1 MTAAAVS
8 LNALTKRFNAAAPS
22 VNNINLEIAPGTLV
36 TLLGPSGCGKTTT
49 LRMIAGLETPSE
61 GRIMIGDTDVT
72 RMPPERRDVTM
83 VFQSYAL
90 FPHMDVYANV
100 AYGLRVARRPVAEVK
115 ERVAEALALVGLD
128 GFGDRRVDAL
138 SGGQQQRVALAR
150 ALVMKPKVVLFDEPL
165 SNLDAK
171 LRRRVRGEIRAL
183 QQRLG
188 LTAVYVTHDQE
199 EALAI
204 SDKVV
209 VMNAG
214 RIEQIGSP
222 HELYHRPASLFVAD
236 FVGRANVLQARWDG
250 QAVQL
255 GEMSLP
261 MDSPLP
267 VGPVQLILRPEGVR
281 LARNGEAGLSGR
293 ITDLAFVGGATEV
306 SFDTALGQV
315 EAAVLETEA
324 AGLCVGDTH
333 RLAFDRSSTHILP
346 TNAA

>member
-1 MTAAAVS
+1 MTAAAVT
-8 LNALTKRFNAAAPS
+8 LTGLTKRFNGGDPS
-22 VNNINLEIAPGTLV
+22 VDNVTLDIAAGSLV

-90 FPHMDVYANV
+90 FPHMDVFANV
-100 AYGLRVARRPVAEVK
+100 GYGLTVASRPKAEVI
-115 ERVAEALALVGLD
+115 ERVHDALELVGLE

-209 VMNAG
+209 VMNG
-214 RIEQIGSP
+214 GKIEQIGTP
-222 HELYHRPASLFVAD
+222 HDLYHKPASLFVAD
-236 FVGRANVLQARWDG
+236 FVGRANVLDAVWDG
-250 QAVQL
+250 HLVRL
-255 GEMSLP
+255 GDITLA
-261 MDSPLP
+261 MDSALP
-267 VGPVQLILRPEGVR
+267 AGRVQLILRPEGVR
-281 LARNGEAGLSGR
+281 LARPQEPGLPAK
-293 ITDLAFVGGATEV
+293 ITELAFVGGATEV
-306 SFDTALGQV
+306 SFATDLGIV
-315 EAAVLETEA
+315 EAAVLEADA
-324 AGLCVGDTH
+324 AGLAVGDIH
-333 RLAFDRSSTHILP
+333 NLVFDRSSTHILP
-346 TNAA
+346 AA